1 MARRVDSSVE
11 DVGEAL
17 TTSLRETQ
25 TGSNSHER
33 RKKWAMLEPWI
44 IEQIRKREQEQQR
57 RQERQPLVPI
67 QDYPPPRDSS
77 DEDRDDQDIPTGDRG
92 VVIINL

>member
-1 MARRVDSSVE
+1 
-11 DVGEAL
+11 
-17 TTSLRETQ
+17 
-25 TGSNSHER
+25 
-33 RKKWAMLEPWI
+33 MLEPWI

>member
-1 MARRVDSSVE
+1 MARRVDSSAE
-11 DVGEAL
+11 DWAQAL
-17 TTSLRETQ
+17 TTSLSETQ

-57 RQERQPLVPI
+57 RHERQPLVPI
-67 QDYPPPRDSS
+67 PDYPPPRDSS
-77 DEDRDDQDIPTGDRG
+77 DEDRDDHDIPSGDRG